1 MFHSRSLAYK
11 KPYGAAPA
19 GMKVEFA
26 AYPRREQ
33 GISRMTLWVEEDG
46 QQAEAYPMRRFG
58 LAGARDEYGASFTPP
73 HAGLYWYW
81 FTFDTADGPRFC
93 ARGYGGR
100 CEVLDS
106 MGDRFQL
113 TVYDPSYRPPRWF
126 GEGITYNIFPDRF
139 CRDRDPVQPEGEGI
153 APRVLHENW
162 DDLPVYRPDEHGE
175 ILNNDFFGG
184 TLRMGTNATF
194 PPYEFV
200 GDDGNVQGI
209 DADIAA
215 AIADKLGMKVEIT
228 DMEFDSLIP
237 ALQSD
242 TIDVALAGMT
252 VTPERQESVDF
263 SDSYAKGVQV
273 IIVPEGSDIQ
283 TPDDLEGKN
292 IGVQTGTTGDI
303 YCTDDYGQDHVKQ
316 FNNGPL
322 AVAAL
327 VNGQIDC
334 VVIDQEPAKNYVAAN
349 SGLKILDTSYADE
362 DYAIAIK
369 KGNTE
374 LLDKVNGALKELGE
388 DGTLQSIV
396 DKYINADAQ

>member
-1 MFHSRSLAYK
+1 MK
-11 KPYGAAPA
+11 KFSIA
-19 GMKVEFA
+19 MLSMV
-26 AYPRREQ
+26 
-33 GISRMTLWVEEDG
+33 
-46 QQAEAYPMRRFG
+46 
-58 LAGARDEYGASFTPP
+58 LAGSMLLTGCGGSK
-73 HAGLYWYW
+73 
-81 FTFDTADGPRFC
+81 TADSSSD
-93 ARGYGGR
+93 AQ
-100 CEVLDS
+100 DS
-106 MGDRFQL
+106 TTSTSAD
-113 TVYDPSYRPPRWF
+113 
-126 GEGITYNIFPDRF
+126 
-139 CRDRDPVQPEGEGI
+139 
-153 APRVLHENW
+153 
-162 DDLPVYRPDEHGE
+162 
-175 ILNNDFFGG
+175 GG

-215 AIADKLGMKVEIT
+215 AIADKLGMKLEIT

-252 VTPERQESVDF
+252 VTPDRQENVDF

-273 IIVPEGSDIQ
+273 IIVKDGSDIAS
-283 TPDDLEGKN
+283 PDDLEGKN

-303 YCTDDYGQDHVKQ
+303 YCTGGYGQEHVKQ

-327 VNGQIDC
+327 VNDQIDC

-349 SGLKILDTSYADE
+349 SGLKILDTAYADE

-374 LLDKVNGALKELGE
+374 LLDKVNGALKELQD
-388 DGTLQSIV
+388 DGTVQSIV
-396 DKYINADAQ
+396 DKYISADSAAQ